1 MQKHFKELQQIFST
15 DKPKE
20 THVYL
25 RNVEKVLD
33 KAKARIKAHEVE
45 ALTNEK
51 FDRAHA
57 YQMALTELAF
67 LYSEIMLEQLKENE

>member
-1 MQKHFKELQQIFST
+1 MQKHFKELQQMFKA

-33 KAKARIKAHEVE
+33 KAKARIKAHETQAYVD
-45 ALTNEK
+45 K
-51 FDRAHA
+51 DHDKAHA
-57 YQMALTELAF
+57 YHTAIIELSF
-67 LYSEIMLEQLKENE
+67 VTSEIMLEQLKED

>member
-1 MQKHFKELQQIFST
+1 MQKHFKELQQMFKA

-45 ALTNEK
+45 ALTNENHN
-51 FDRAHA
+51 RAHA
-57 YQMALTELAF
+57 YEMALTELAF
-67 LYSEIMLEQLKENE
+67 IYSEILLEQLKENE